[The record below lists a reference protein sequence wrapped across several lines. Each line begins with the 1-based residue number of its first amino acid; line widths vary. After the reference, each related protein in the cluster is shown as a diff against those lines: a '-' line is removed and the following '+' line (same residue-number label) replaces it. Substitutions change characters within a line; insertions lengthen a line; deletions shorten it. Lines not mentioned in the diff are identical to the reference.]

1 MKSGNLTIC
10 THLPYKPF
18 QYKDGTKVVGF
29 DVDLLDLVAKDL
41 GVEQDV
47 VNIEWSQVTSGAAFK
62 AKKCDMGMGAMT
74 ITPERQAA
82 ISITAPYMD
91 ATQVLMAKKDSG
103 LKTLA
108 DLRGKKVG
116 AQADT
121 TGKKYADENA
131 QANGY
136 TVIPFNDL
144 ALQKNNVK
152 SGRVDAAI
160 NDNGV
165 LYDFVKDNSDMAVV
179 AEFNTGEQYGFAALK
194 DGSGPK
200 PVEKFNGL
208 LTAAKSDGKYNEI
221 PHLSVLGNCTVAQRT
236 VLKRSQADADRIA
249 RANLERVGLTEKVQ
263 AYPDQLSGGQQQRVA
278 IARALSMDPA
288 LMLFDEPTSA
298 LDPELVGDVLTV
310 MRKLALD
317 GMTMLVVT
325 HEMAFAREAADR
337 VVFMD
342 GGVIVEQGPPADV
355 IGNPREERTRTF
367 LRRVLDP
374 THVEPS

>member
-1 MKSGNLTIC
+1 MNIVPTLRTTRVRAAFAAAAVLALTLSACGGGSDGGGSDDKAKAAGITLVKPGKLTIC

-41 GVEQDV
+41 GLEQEV
-47 VNIEWSQVTSGAAFK
+47 VNIEWSQVTSGAAFQ

-91 ATQVLMAKKDSG
+91 ATQVLMTKKDSG
-103 LKTLA
+103 IKTLA
-108 DLRGKKVG
+108 DLKGKKIG

-121 TGKKYADENA
+121 TGKKYADEKSA
-131 QANGY
+131 ANGY

-144 ALQKNNVK
+144 ALQENNVK

-165 LYDFVKDNSDMAVV
+165 LYDFVKENPDMAVV
-179 AEFNTGEQYGFAALK
+179 AEFDTGEQYGFGALK

-200 PVEKFNGL
+200 LVAKFNDL

-221 PHLSVLGNCTVAQRT
+221 YKKWFG
-236 VLKRSQADADRIA
+236 
-249 RANLERVGLTEKVQ
+249 
-263 AYPDQLSGGQQQRVA
+263 
-278 IARALSMDPA
+278 
-288 LMLFDEPTSA
+288 
-298 LDPELVGDVLTV
+298 
-310 MRKLALD
+310 
-317 GMTMLVVT
+317 
-325 HEMAFAREAADR
+325 
-337 VVFMD
+337 
-342 GGVIVEQGPPADV
+342 
-355 IGNPREERTRTF
+355 
-367 LRRVLDP
+367 
-374 THVEPS
+374 VEPAK